1 MFEAAELGLTV
12 PDSEYSDRVPAL
24 RERLLEAQTD
34 LRDEDFSV
42 LIVFGGVDKGG
53 KGETATRLSYFM
65 DPRRIITHA
74 YDRPSQEEDE
84 RPEYWRFWRDLPPNG
99 HIGIFLRAWYSKP
112 LLQRAFGRID
122 MTEYDHRLDRIVAF
136 ERTLSENRTLIFK
149 FWMHLGKEQQAAR
162 FRELEQ
168 DPRQAW
174 RMTEKDWRHWEMYDE
189 FTSAAE
195 HLIVRTS
202 RGHSQWTIV
211 EATEPNYRNL
221 EVAEAVA
228 EGIERAITNRRRDR
242 TLAASRVELDEE
254 AELDDVAEPE
264 GGAKGDAQADEQ
276 VDADPYAGR
285 TPTTVLSTLD
295 LGKSLTKSEYRAQR
309 DELQGRLNL
318 LQRHAREQE
327 RSIILVFEGWDAG
340 GKGGAIRTL
349 LGALDA
355 RNYTVTQVAA
365 PTDEEASHHYIW
377 RFWRKLP
384 RAGKVSIFDRSWYGR
399 VLVERVEGFAS
410 EEEWR
415 RAYGEIN
422 EFERELVDHGMVVVK
437 FWLHVSP
444 EEQAKRFE
452 ARRQVAYKRWKL
464 TDEDLRNREKWPVY
478 EAAVHEMVQR
488 TSTPF
493 APWHLVEGEDKRFA
507 RVKVLETVCSALDAA
522 LGGVIPES
530 AALEAPAP
538 EVTEAPEATK
548 APKAP
553 EAPEAPEVTE
563 DAQVTEDADGRP
575 APAT

>member
-1 MFEAAELGLTV
+1 MFETAELGLTV
-12 PDSEYSDRVPAL
+12 TDGEYAERVPAL

-34 LRDEDFSV
+34 LRDEDVSV

-53 KGETATRLSYFM
+53 KGETANRLSYFM

-84 RPEYWRFWRDLPPNG
+84 RPEYWRFWRDLPSNG

-112 LLQRAFGRID
+112 LLQRAFGQID
-122 MTEYDHRLDRIVAF
+122 MNEYDHRLDRIVAY
-136 ERTLSENRTLIFK
+136 ERTLSENHTLILK

-174 RMTEKDWRHWEMYDE
+174 RMTDKDWRHWRMYDD
-189 FTSAAE
+189 FASAAE

-202 RGHSQWTIV
+202 RGHAQWTIV
-211 EATEPNYRNL
+211 EATDPNYRNL

-228 EGIERAITNRRRDR
+228 DGIERAIVNRRRDR
-242 TLAASRVELDEE
+242 ALSVSRVELDEE
-254 AELDDVAEPE
+254 AELDDVTEPE
-264 GGAKGDAQADEQ
+264 GGAKTRGDAGTDDGTA
-276 VDADPYAGR
+276 AS
-285 TPTTVLSTLD
+285 PTIVRAPTVLSTLD
-295 LGKSLTKSEYRAQR
+295 LSKSLTKAEYRNAR

-327 RSIILVFEGWDAG
+327 RSLILVFEGWDAG

-349 LGALDA
+349 TGALDA
-355 RNYTVTQVAA
+355 RNYKVTQVAA
-365 PTDEEASHHYIW
+365 PTDEEAAHHYMW
-377 RFWRKLP
+377 RFWRTLP

-422 EFERELVDHGMVVVK
+422 EFELELVDHGMIVVK
-437 FWLHVSP
+437 FWLHVSL
-444 EEQAKRFE
+444 EEQARRFE
-452 ARRQVAYKRWKL
+452 ARREVPYKRWKL
-464 TDEDLRNREKWPVY
+464 TEEDLRNRDKWPLY

-493 APWHLVEGEDKRFA
+493 APWHLVEGDDKRFA
-507 RVKVLETVCSALDAA
+507 RVKVLQTVCSALDAA
-522 LGGVIPES
+522 LGSVPEGADLGS
-530 AALEAPAP
+530 VPEAADLGSVPEAADLGSEAEAP
-538 EVTEAPEATK
+538 
-548 APKAP
+548 
-553 EAPEAPEVTE
+553 
-563 DAQVTEDADGRP
+563 
-575 APAT
+575 PAT